1 MHWETF
7 TFLRCIRSCL
17 CAELHLPGLKVAAS
31 PAERWGVYGLV
42 GERDKIYPGE
52 GAEPSVE
59 GQDEKLVLER
69 AREVGRRG
77 RAGQWCV
84 LMGLRRKE

>member
-1 MHWETF
+1 M
-7 TFLRCIRSCL
+7 
-17 CAELHLPGLKVAAS
+17 
-31 PAERWGVYGLV
+31 
-42 GERDKIYPGE
+42 GERDKIYLGE

-69 AREVGRRG
+69 AREVGRGG

-84 LMGLRRKE
+84 LMGLRRKDSLE